1 MQNTRTARIEA
12 QTRELSIYE
21 SHLNSHIAMNMNT
34 NVDSL
39 QKEILLDNLK
49 HRYKQSLTGNYFSFF
64 WHTVRSLLQYYWLFK
79 TKRKQKY
86 IHHKRMNDDSLTFE
100 VWNNVKF

>member
-1 MQNTRTARIEA
+1 MLRHNKGLSLLTQRKGQVKNKKCRKRNSN
-12 QTRELSIYE
+12 QRMSIYE
-21 SHLNSHIAMNMNT
+21 SPLNSHIAMNMNT

-64 WHTVRSLLQYYWLFK
+64 WHTVRSLLQYY
-79 TKRKQKY
+79 
-86 IHHKRMNDDSLTFE
+86 
-100 VWNNVKF
+100 